1 MIKRHQRGVLLRQKK
16 FYICGKSKKLKGK
29 RSNRVTEDDY
39 SEGKMKRYYLVLTMA
54 VLSLLIVSCATY
66 PPGRYNTQVGAVVG
80 AGTGALIG
88 QAIGGNAEGT
98 LIGLAAGTIIGAL
111 VGNAVDQDYQA
122 ARDAAQYN
130 KPVIYYDRNGRAVEA
145 VPEAGTDPNC
155 RKITKRIWE
164 NGELVKET
172 VEEICE
178 PPVVRYYSAP
188 PPYYYGWWGWGAP
201 SFSFHFGRPYYR
213 GHYGYRPYYH
223 GWHHW

>member
-1 MIKRHQRGVLLRQKK
+1 MH
-16 FYICGKSKKLKGK
+16 
-29 RSNRVTEDDY
+29 DDS
-39 SEGKMKRYYLVLTMA
+39 SEGKMKRYHSLMLMLVLP
-54 VLSLLIVSCATY
+54 LLLVSCAYY
-66 PPGRYNTQVGAVVG
+66 PYGRYNTQVGAAVG

-88 QAIGGNAEGT
+88 QAIGGNTEST

-130 KPVIYYDRNGRAVEA
+130 KPVIYYDKNGRAVEA

-178 PPVVRYYSAP
+178 PSAVRYYSAP
-188 PPYYYGWWGWGAP
+188 PPAYYHGWWGWGWAP
-201 SFSFHFGRPYYR
+201 NFSFYYGRPYY
-213 GHYGYRPYYH
+213 GGYYGYRPYPYYR